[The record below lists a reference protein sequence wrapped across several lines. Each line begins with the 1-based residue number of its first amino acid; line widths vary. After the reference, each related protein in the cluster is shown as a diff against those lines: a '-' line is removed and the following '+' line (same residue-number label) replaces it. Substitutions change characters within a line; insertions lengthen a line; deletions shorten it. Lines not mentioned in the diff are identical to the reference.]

1 MLMDGV
7 SVQTPQGGEISLNW
21 VQVNTFLLNLVSV
34 RNNIYK
40 IQEFSNKL

>member
-1 MLMDGV
+1 MLMDRV
-7 SVQTPQGGEISLNW
+7 SVQTPQGGEISLNC
-21 VQVNTFLLNLVSV
+21 VQVNTFLLSLVNV